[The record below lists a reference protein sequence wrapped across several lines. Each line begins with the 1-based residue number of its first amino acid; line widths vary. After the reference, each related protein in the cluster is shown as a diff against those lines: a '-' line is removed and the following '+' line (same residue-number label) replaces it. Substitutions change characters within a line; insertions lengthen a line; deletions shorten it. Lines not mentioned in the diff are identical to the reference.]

1 MKTKQLLT
9 RVSFHNKEKAMVKA
23 GLAIFLLNCTVKP
36 TSVEEAVVTQVG
48 DCDEVERYL
57 RLPEIPL
64 QTSSGHD

>member
-1 MKTKQLLT
+1 
-9 RVSFHNKEKAMVKA
+9 MVKA
-23 GLAIFLLNCTVKP
+23 GLANFLLNFPAKP
-36 TSVEEAVVTQVG
+36 TIVEEVAVSQVG